1 MQNFLV
7 SFNVVFPIFVMMAL
21 GYFIKTIKLISSDT
35 IRQMN
40 SVIFKVFLP
49 LMIFKNV
56 YESSISDV
64 FSVKLALFVII
75 CIFVIIA
82 LLFIIIPLIEKDR
95 KKRGVLIQAIFRSN
109 FVIFGVPVSE
119 ALCGGENSGTSALLV
134 AIVIPIFNFM
144 AVVTLEVF
152 KGSKPK
158 PTTVIKGI
166 ITNPLII
173 ASIVGLIVLFSGI
186 KFPIIIEKTIS
197 SISSVTTP
205 MALIMLGAS
214 INLNFISKN
223 VKELV
228 LGVLAKLVLI
238 PAIVLPIAIFVM
250 GFVGSD
256 LAVLLAIF
264 ATPAAVSSFTMAQ
277 QMGADDELAGQLVMF
292 GTVLCVITMFLWI
305 FIIKTFGFI

>member
-1 MQNFLV
+1 MH
-7 SFNVVFPIFVMMAL
+7 S
-21 GYFIKTIKLISSDT
+21 GDT
-35 IRQMN
+35 VRQMN

-119 ALCGGENSGTSALLV
+119 ALCSGEISGTTALLV
-134 AIVIPIFNFM
+134 AIVVPIFNFM

-158 PTTVIKGI
+158 LSTVLKGI

-173 ASIVGLIVLFSGI
+173 ASAFGLAILFSGI
-186 KFPIIIEKTIS
+186 KFPMIIEKSIS

-205 MALIMLGAS
+205 LALIMLGAS
-214 INLNFISKN
+214 INIKFISKN

-238 PAIVLPIAIFVM
+238 PAIVLPIAIYVM
-250 GFVGSD
+250 GFRGSD
-256 LAVLLAIF
+256 LAILLAIF

-292 GTVLCVITMFLWI
+292 GTVFCVITMFLWI
-305 FIIKTFGFI
+305 FIIKSLGFI